1 MIDDMDMEELSM
13 KGNSIEKKA
22 VKAKREKR
30 RKIEKL
36 KRLVGI
42 DPWENEDE
50 LMVSD
55 AAAKLVDFVKFMKD
69 PLVKSEF
76 KPSAYKT
83 AVNGLIDAANVL
95 ESLSDDENDVLLK
108 KVKQWLVRN
117 LKRSSLRLH

>member
-108 KVKQWLVRN
+108 KVK
-117 LKRSSLRLH
+117 